1 MTELASTLLKLE
13 VDNPLPQL
21 PPGASSP
28 RDNPVLLDV
37 AQNNNKY
44 RTPSEKIVLV
54 MVGLPARGKTFVA
67 RKVHRYLEFFHAVNV
82 KIFNIGDY
90 RRSLHG
96 AHHPA
101 AWFDPQ
107 NPQGA
112 AERKQA
118 TDAAL
123 RDLCDWVDEA
133 NDGRVAILDGTHST
147 LAKRNYALTQLNRLE
162 CKVIFLE
169 TICSSKAVVDDN
181 IRSCKLG
188 TPDYVGMSEQAAIDD
203 FRARVAQYEATYET
217 IDDAALDGAEAH
229 RSWIKITDCRRFVI
243 NNIRGYLPSRIVQFL
258 SHLHMQPHSFYFSRH
273 GQSEYNVLGKIGGDS
288 GLSAYGDAYARKLA
302 EFCASEITRD
312 PETGDERPARLWTS
326 TMRRTRETAKYIDHK
341 MTTIDYEGDDVGH
354 AQEWVQLRPIAWSN
368 LDEIFAG
375 VCDGMTYA
383 EIERHYP
390 DEFKRRQ
397 DDKLAYRY
405 PRGESYLDMIHRLD
419 TMVHEMERHREPLLI
434 IAHQGILRLLYA
446 YLMGLPREEAPYVS
460 IPLNTVIKLEPKT
473 YTCEE
478 VRFQLLSKPK
488 TDDGQ
493 TEPAV
498 TRDDDPPSH

>member
-1 MTELASTLLKLE
+1 
-13 VDNPLPQL
+13 
-21 PPGASSP
+21 
-28 RDNPVLLDV
+28 
-37 AQNNNKY
+37 
-44 RTPSEKIVLV
+44 
-54 MVGLPARGKTFVA
+54 
-67 RKVHRYLEFFHAVNV
+67 
-82 KIFNIGDY
+82 
-90 RRSLHG
+90 
-96 AHHPA
+96 
-101 AWFDPQ
+101 
-107 NPQGA
+107 
-112 AERKQA
+112 
-118 TDAAL
+118 
-123 RDLCDWVDEA
+123 
-133 NDGRVAILDGTHST
+133 
-147 LAKRNYALTQLNRLE
+147 
-162 CKVIFLE
+162 
-169 TICSSKAVVDDN
+169 
-181 IRSCKLG
+181 
-188 TPDYVGMSEQAAIDD
+188 MSEQAAIDD

-217 IDDAALDGAEAH
+217 IDDAAVDGAEAH

-288 GLSAYGDAYARKLA
+288 GLTAYGDAYAGLA
-302 EFCASEITRD
+302 GFCARDHRD
-312 PETGDERPARLWTS
+312 PETGDERPRASGRRPCAARG
-326 TMRRTRETAKYIDHK
+326 RRPSHRPQDDDHRLR
-341 MTTIDYEGDDVGH
+341 GQRRQPRAGVGP
-354 AQEWVQLRPIAWSN
+354 APAIAWSN
-368 LDEIFAG
+368 LDEMAG
-375 VCDGMTYA
+375 VCDMTYA

-478 VRFQLLSKPK
+478 ARFQLLSKPK